1 MDQDRNAIVAELNG
15 LNRARQVAVVIA
27 LGLLVLSLL
36 SPNMILAVGRSL
48 AWVAAGVLSLLHANK
63 AKAAGLPPNYL
74 NAVIYFLVAVVP
86 LMRGR

>member
-27 LGLLVLSLL
+27 LGLLLLSFL

-48 AWVAAGVLSLLHANK
+48 AWVAAGVLSLLYASK